1 MVTGDRVFTFDDL
14 RALTT
19 GRLGSHDA
27 ACPICGPD
35 RHAPANR
42 TRRVLRIWLVSDH
55 FATFNCMRCLAKG
68 EAHDGSGIRVDR
80 AALQRARQE
89 AAARDREAVDARLR
103 TARSLWRM
111 RAPLKGSLAER
122 YLRTARRLDGPLP
135 PTLGYLPAR
144 GEYPAALIA
153 VFGLPDEP
161 EPGVLAIRDDAV
173 SGIQLTRLL
182 QDGQKAPGD
191 AKITIGR
198 CLGSPIV
205 VAPMNDLLGL
215 VIAEGVE
222 DALSL
227 AESTGC
233 GAWAAGGA
241 YRLPALADAVPD
253 FTDFITIACDDDLA
267 GRKGTEAL
275 LERLRLRGLRA
286 AAVSFPD
293 AKAAA

>member
-1 MVTGDRVFTFDDL
+1 MGDAAFTFDDL
-14 RALTT
+14 RALTN
-19 GRLGSHDA
+19 GRLGVRDA
-27 ACPICGPD
+27 ACPMCGPD

-80 AALQRARQE
+80 AALQHARQE
-89 AAARDREAVDARLR
+89 AAARDREAVGARLQ

-111 RAPLKGSLAER
+111 RGPLKGSPAER
-122 YLRTARRLDGPLP
+122 YLRAVRRLDGRLP
-135 PTLGYLPAR
+135 PTLGYLPTR

-153 VFGLPDEP
+153 AYGLPDEP
-161 EPGVLAIRDDAV
+161 EPGVLAIHDNAV
-173 SGIQLTRLL
+173 QGIQLTRLL

-205 VAPMNDLLGL
+205 VAPLNDLLGL

-233 GAWAAGGA
+233 GAWAAAGA
-241 YRLPALADAVPD
+241 YRLPALADTVPNYAD
-253 FTDFITIACDDDLA
+253 FTTIACDDDPA

-275 LERLRLRGLRA
+275 LARLRLRGLRA
-286 AAVSFPD
+286 AMVSFPD
-293 AKAAA
+293 ARAAA